1 MRILLQRVRSAR
13 VTVVQNDADTDVAVS
28 ATAEAAAERSEES
41 QSIDS
46 GLLLLVGVQDSDTDA
61 EIAWMV
67 HKVANLRIFEDSE
80 GKMNRSLLQ
89 TGGSVLSVSQF
100 TLYADTR
107 KGNRPS
113 FMHAGRPEHAEQIW
127 AKFNLGLERLGIAV
141 RRGVFGAH
149 MLVDLQNDGPV
160 TIMLDTDDAPSH
172 HANRRED

>member
-13 VTVVQNDADTDVAVS
+13 VTVVQNDADTDVPVS
-28 ATAEAAAERSEES
+28 ATAETTTEGSEES

-113 FMHAGRPEHAEQIW
+113 FMHAGRPERAEQIW

>member
-13 VTVVQNDADTDVAVS
+13 VTVVQNDADTDVPVS
-28 ATAEAAAERSEES
+28 ATAETTAERSEES

-113 FMHAGRPEHAEQIW
+113 FMHAGRPEYAEQIW